1 MAGEEGREMP
11 EEKREFTVP
20 DRWKVEE
27 ASGVPTLVGPEG
39 DLRITFVEVESE
51 GSPQDS
57 ALTAWRKIEPEF
69 GSTVRMAVAVPAPD
83 GWDEMH
89 QVMYEVPPSE
99 ERLELAVVRKL
110 RGRMFVNLVR
120 GTTAGVS
127 RRGAQLTEALT
138 SWKPAG
144 YRETDL
150 TGKAANPWTERESS
164 ATRRFLGTAM
174 EALQVPGVAMAVVQ
188 GGKVVWAEGF
198 GVRGLGQEGAVTPR
212 TRFMIGSSTKPLTT
226 LMMAKLIDQG
236 KVEWKTRV
244 CDLLPGFALADP
256 ELTARLE
263 LLHTASASTGM
274 PRQDMEFIFRYSG
287 ITAEQRMEQMRSMT
301 PTTGFGE
308 TFQYSNLLV
317 AAGGYAAAR
326 AFTGDASLSEAYE
339 RGLRALVTEPLGMAD
354 TVLRQEEAVRGE
366 AAMPHAMDFA
376 GRATQIPL
384 SLEGSV
390 ESVAPAGG
398 AWSTVLDLARY
409 LMLELGNGRMP
420 DGERVIGEATLLE
433 RRKKGIKIDE
443 KSSYGLGL
451 FVSEEAGL
459 QVIHHGG
466 NTLGFS
472 ADLFFVPERELGV
485 VVLTNAS
492 GAVAFLK
499 AVRQKVFELVL
510 GAEAKAENT
519 VEMAAK
525 MNAQAIAV
533 LQRQVT
539 TDPAAMEW
547 VGELAG
553 RYTCAELGN
562 ARLEKREDGY
572 RMEFDEWG
580 SEVGSEV
587 RDGGDR
593 LLRLVSP
600 PWRGGLSLLADAAGQ
615 KLLLDGAQ
623 KKYVFERGEF

>member
-1 MAGEEGREMP
+1 
-11 EEKREFTVP
+11 
-20 DRWKVEE
+20 
-27 ASGVPTLVGPEG
+27 
-39 DLRITFVEVESE
+39 
-51 GSPQDS
+51 
-57 ALTAWRKIEPEF
+57 
-69 GSTVRMAVAVPAPD
+69 
-83 GWDEMH
+83 
-89 QVMYEVPPSE
+89 
-99 ERLELAVVRKL
+99 
-110 RGRMFVNLVR
+110 
-120 GTTAGVS
+120 
-127 RRGAQLTEALT
+127 
-138 SWKPAG
+138 
-144 YRETDL
+144 
-150 TGKAANPWTERESS
+150 
-164 ATRRFLGTAM
+164 
-174 EALQVPGVAMAVVQ
+174 
-188 GGKVVWAEGF
+188 
-198 GVRGLGQEGAVTPR
+198 
-212 TRFMIGSSTKPLTT
+212 
-226 LMMAKLIDQG
+226 
-236 KVEWKTRV
+236 
-244 CDLLPGFALADP
+244 
-256 ELTARLE
+256 
-263 LLHTASASTGM
+263 
-274 PRQDMEFIFRYSG
+274 
-287 ITAEQRMEQMRSMT
+287 
-301 PTTGFGE
+301 
-308 TFQYSNLLV
+308 
-317 AAGGYAAAR
+317 
-326 AFTGDASLSEAYE
+326 
-339 RGLRALVTEPLGMAD
+339 
-354 TVLRQEEAVRGE
+354 
-366 AAMPHAMDFA
+366 MPHAMDFA

>member
-1 MAGEEGREMP
+1 
-11 EEKREFTVP
+11 
-20 DRWKVEE
+20 
-27 ASGVPTLVGPEG
+27 
-39 DLRITFVEVESE
+39 
-51 GSPQDS
+51 
-57 ALTAWRKIEPEF
+57 
-69 GSTVRMAVAVPAPD
+69 
-83 GWDEMH
+83 
-89 QVMYEVPPSE
+89 
-99 ERLELAVVRKL
+99 
-110 RGRMFVNLVR
+110 
-120 GTTAGVS
+120 
-127 RRGAQLTEALT
+127 
-138 SWKPAG
+138 
-144 YRETDL
+144 
-150 TGKAANPWTERESS
+150 
-164 ATRRFLGTAM
+164 
-174 EALQVPGVAMAVVQ
+174 MAVVQ
-188 GGKVVWAEGF
+188 GSEVVWAEGF
-198 GVRGLGQEGAVTPR
+198 GLRGLGNEGAVTPR

-226 LMMAKLIDQG
+226 LMMAQLIDQG
-236 KVEWKTRV
+236 KVGWKTRV

-274 PRQDMEFIFRYSG
+274 PRQDMEFLFRYSG
-287 ITAEQRMEQMRSMT
+287 IIAEQRMEQMRSMT

-326 AFTGDASLSEAYE
+326 AFTGDGSLSEAYE
-339 RGLRALVTEPLGMAD
+339 RGLRALVTEPLGMTD

-376 GRATQIPL
+376 GRASRIPV
-384 SLEGSV
+384 SMEGAV

-409 LMLELGNGRMP
+409 VMLELGKGRMP
-420 DGERVIGEATLLE
+420 DGERVIGEGTLLE

-485 VVLTNAS
+485 VVLTNAYA
-492 GAVAFLK
+492 AVGFLR
-499 AVRQKVFELVL
+499 AVRQKVFELVF
-510 GAEAKAENT
+510 GAEAKAEKT
-519 VEMAAK
+519 AEMAAK
-525 MNAQAIAV
+525 INAEGIAV

-547 VGELAG
+547 VGGLAG
-553 RYTCAELGN
+553 RYKCAELGN
-562 ARLEKREDGY
+562 ARLERHANGY

-580 SEVGSEV
+580 STVGAEV
-587 RDGGDR
+587 REGGDR

-600 PWRGGLSLLADAAGQ
+600 PWRGVLSLLVDAAGQ
-615 KLLLDGAQ
+615 KLLLDGGQ
-623 KKYVFERGEF
+623 TKYVFERANDAV

>member
-1 MAGEEGREMP
+1 MP

-20 DRWKVEE
+20 DRWTAETRG
-27 ASGVPTLVGPEG
+27 GVPTLVGPEG
-39 DLRITFVEVESE
+39 DLRITFVEVESGE
-51 GSPQDS
+51 SPQDC
-57 ALTAWRKIEPEF
+57 ALTAWRKIEPGF

-110 RGRMFVNLVR
+110 GGRMFVNLVR

-150 TGKAANPWTERESS
+150 KGKAANPWTERESGEI
-164 ATRRFLGTAM
+164 RKFLGTAM

-188 GGKVVWAEGF
+188 GGKVVWAEGL
-198 GVRGLGQEGAVTPR
+198 GVRALGEDGAVTPR
-212 TRFMIGSSTKPLTT
+212 TRFMIGSTTKPLTT
-226 LMMAKLIDQG
+226 LMMAQLIDQG
-236 KVEWKTRV
+236 KVEWNTRI

-326 AFTGDASLSEAYE
+326 AFTGEGSLSEAYE
-339 RGLRALVTEPLGMAD
+339 RGFRALVTEPLGMAD

-366 AAMPHAMDFA
+366 AAMPHAMDFD
-376 GRATQIPL
+376 GRASRIPM
-384 SLEGSV
+384 SIEGSV

-409 LMLELGNGRMP
+409 LMLELGHGRMP
-420 DGERVIGEATLLE
+420 DGGRVMAEATLLE
-433 RRKKGIKIDE
+433 RRKKGIRIDE

-451 FVSEEAGL
+451 FVGDEAGL

-492 GAVAFLK
+492 AAVAFLM
-499 AVRQKVFELVL
+499 AVRQKVFELVF

-525 MNAQAIAV
+525 MSAQAIAV
-533 LQRQVT
+533 LHRQVT
-539 TDPAAMEW
+539 TDPAALEW

-562 ARLEKREDGY
+562 ARLERREDGY
-572 RMEFDEWG
+572 RMEFDEW
-580 SEVGSEV
+580 SSKVGAEV
-587 RDGGDR
+587 REGGDR

-600 PWRGGLSLLADAAGQ
+600 PWRGALSLLVDAGGK

-623 KKYVFERGEF
+623 KKYVFERTNDTV